1 MKSKSLKN
9 SGNAKKAK
17 LTGNGGAPEGP
28 IGHWTQRITRER
40 PALLSEHGVR
50 CYFIV
55 KNHGPDGAYLE
66 ADYGDH
72 YDLPPGTVRA
82 TYAYGIIRVE
92 NRGEKS
98 ALIEFE
104 FLPLQPKR

>member
-1 MKSKSLKN
+1 MTTPTRS
-9 SGNAKKAK
+9 KKAK
-17 LTGNGGAPEGP
+17 LTGNGGAPDGS

-40 PALLSEHGVR
+40 PALLSERGVR

-55 KNHGPDGAYLE
+55 KNHGPDGVYLE

-72 YDLPPGTVRA
+72 YDLPPGAVRA

-98 ALIEFE
+98 ALIEFD
-104 FLPLQPKR
+104 FLPLSHK

>member
-1 MKSKSLKN
+1 MSTSKTT
-9 SGNAKKAK
+9 KKAK
-17 LTGNGGAPEGP
+17 LTGNDGAPDGP

-40 PALLSEHGVR
+40 PALLSERGVR
-50 CYFIV
+50 CYFVV
-55 KNHGPDGAYLE
+55 KNHGPDGVYLE

-72 YDLPPGTVRA
+72 YDLSPGAVRA
-82 TYAYGIIRVE
+82 TYAHGIIRVE

-104 FLPLQPKR
+104 FLPLQSK

>member
-1 MKSKSLKN
+1 MTKPTR
-9 SGNAKKAK
+9 AKKAK
-17 LTGNGGAPEGP
+17 LTGNGGASDGR

-40 PALLSEHGVR
+40 PALLSERGVR

-82 TYAYGIIRVE
+82 TFAYGIIRVE

>member
-1 MKSKSLKN
+1 MR
-9 SGNAKKAK
+9 AKQKTK
-17 LTGNGGAPEGP
+17 RPGHGAPDGP

-40 PALLSEHGVR
+40 PALLSEQGVR

-72 YDLPPGTVRA
+72 YDLPPGAVRA
-82 TYAYGIIRVE
+82 TYAFGIIRVE

-98 ALIEFE
+98 ALIEFD
-104 FLPLQPKR
+104 FLPLSHK